1 MEDKNA
7 DGFSLAPDAIK
18 STDVSG
24 ALTQTTSNQTTSNV
38 SVASNQTTASNEDLL
53 RITRKSLFSDFGNAT
68 NVQKLFNETLTQN
81 TTNPKPKSKSES
93 ESEPKPKPKPKS
105 TIQSIV
111 SVEEQSLESAINTIH
126 QHPTRL
132 KLYLTQ
138 IKKSLTQQCCDCERT
153 TEIID
158 SILTNINE
166 SLRYL
171 SKQTMQPELFRGK
184 TQCEEVCSVS
194 KDNSKNL
201 IPLLN
206 EIKTHFEKLN
216 KSLEIVLKQPIQQKG
231 SSSSTDVDDKQP
243 TISNLKSEIMELL
256 KKIIGGNLLETSDD
270 GILKECCEVTT
281 NKEQQN
287 LCAKRMMYNN
297 QYFPLIVKKK
307 FIDCLLSKL
316 KKSHV
321 FLNLYAKLFK
331 QINKPLFNPGRMNK
345 IITHLY
351 DLYELQKD
359 GKTDENKIKDI
370 QDLLLVYILD
380 NIETKE
386 ELKAEL
392 TKLYSIIRESVSKMK
407 EPINQ
412 TIINLTETIEGT
424 MGDQS
429 DEVNNSTKIKEF
441 CNILRTYLGF
451 QNDLYLEFV
460 IAQAMTKTL
469 ERNLPNPPSE
479 ESNADLTKVRNT
491 SSFTKR

>member
-1 MEDKNA
+1 MAGTNA
-7 DGFSLAPDAIK
+7 DGFSIAPDATK
-18 STDVSG
+18 STVSG
-24 ALTQTTSNQTTSNV
+24 ALTQTTSTVSNPSTV
-38 SVASNQTTASNEDLL
+38 SMASNQTTASKKDLL
-53 RITRKSLFSDFGNAT
+53 RITSSSLFGDSVSSTSF
-68 NVQKLFNETLTQN
+68 QKQINKKLTE
-81 TTNPKPKSKSES
+81 PKPKSKKTDTS
-93 ESEPKPKPKPKS
+93 
-105 TIQSIV
+105 QSIV
-111 SVEEQSLESAINTIH
+111 SVKEQSLESAINTII

-132 KLYLTQ
+132 GLYLTQ
-138 IKKSLTQQCCDCERT
+138 IQKSLSNKCCDCERT
-153 TEIID
+153 KQIID

-171 SKQTMQPELFRGK
+171 SKQSIQEQELFQKK
-184 TQCEEVCSVS
+184 TKCEEEVCSVS
-194 KDNSKNL
+194 KDNSQNL

-206 EIKTHFEKLN
+206 EIKTHFENLN
-216 KSLEIVLKQPIQQKG
+216 KSLEIVLKQPIQQTG

-243 TISNLKSEIMELL
+243 TISNLKSEIIELL
-256 KKIIGGNLLETSDD
+256 KKIIGGNLLEKSND

-287 LCAKRMMYNN
+287 LCAKRMMDDN

-351 DLYELQKD
+351 DLYELQKEE
-359 GKTDENKIKDI
+359 KTDENKIKDI

-392 TKLYSIIRESVSKMK
+392 TKLYKIIRDSSTKMK
-407 EPINQ
+407 DPINK
-412 TIINLTETIEGT
+412 TIDELTKTIEGT

-429 DEVNNSTKIKEF
+429 DDVANSTKIKEF
-441 CNILRTYLGF
+441 CNILRTYLALQLQKDF
-451 QNDLYLEFV
+451 YLDFA
-460 IAQAMTKTL
+460 IAQAMTQTL
-469 ERNLPNPPSE
+469 ESKLPPPPSK
-479 ESNADLTKVRNT
+479 ESTVDLTKDRT
-491 SSFTKR
+491 LPPSPKDDSQ